1 MNPVIVSPGEGRD
14 FGDGLLCRIT
24 SASTGGAYCAFE
36 QRLAP
41 GQGVPLHV
49 HSREDEVYY
58 ILEGQLDMQCGQ
70 RSFTAEAGA
79 MVVIPRGIPHAFH
92 NPAETPIRFLNLFIP
107 GGFDDFVA
115 ELNQL
120 LPEDAA
126 DEDKRNVIRRKYGVE
141 FLSPDAAARKTAS
154 E

>member
-1 MNPVIVSPGEGRD
+1 MNAVIVNPAEGRD

-36 QRLAP
+36 QLLAP

-49 HSREDEVYY
+49 HSRDDEVYY
-58 ILEGQLDMQCGQ
+58 ILEGRLRMQCGH
-70 RSFTAEAGA
+70 RLFTAEVGA
-79 MVVIPRGIPHAFH
+79 MAFIPRGIPHAFH
-92 NPAETPIRFLNLFIP
+92 NATDTPTRFLNLFIP

-120 LPEDAA
+120 SPEDAA
-126 DEDKRNVIRRKYGVE
+126 DERKRDAIRAKYGVR
-141 FLSPDAAARKTAS
+141 FIPPGGA
-154 E
+154 